1 MNLNDYSEKFKEQFK
16 EEAKSVQELYI
27 REIQQKA
34 NLNIVT
40 CGNCGSVLIH
50 RQSDEKIICY
60 DCLREMAVSDCPDL
74 FT

>member
-1 MNLNDYSEKFKEQFK
+1 MKLNNYSKEFKELLREKYLNVQK
-16 EEAKSVQELYI
+16 EFLN
-27 REIQQKA
+27 EIQQKA

-40 CGNCGSVLIH
+40 CSNCGSLLIH

-60 DCLREMAVSDCPDL
+60 DCLREMDVSDCPDL